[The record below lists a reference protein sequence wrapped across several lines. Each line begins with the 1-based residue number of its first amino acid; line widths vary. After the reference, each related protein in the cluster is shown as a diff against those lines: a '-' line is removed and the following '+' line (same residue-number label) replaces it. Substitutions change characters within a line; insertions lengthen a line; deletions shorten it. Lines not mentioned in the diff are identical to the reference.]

1 MADARATAQAEAR
14 WGGRCQLYELR
25 NKNVDFC
32 AFSLGFDTAR
42 QLYQSSII
50 KNLHGS
56 AKELVVD
63 GARHGEH
70 CEAAVLDLHELLAG
84 HVLLAQAKGVCE
96 TCVTIKL
103 GKASTRV
110 LFGMPT

>member
-1 MADARATAQAEAR
+1 MADARANAQAEAR

-32 AFSLGFDTAR
+32 AFSLDFDTAR

-70 CEAAVLDLHELLAG
+70 GEAAVLDLHELLAG